1 MENLNT
7 QCAHVVHLEINLIIW
22 AYLGIFVHGLS
33 DKDIV
38 MTLLAAIVKVGARF
52 DEISRHN
59 SSMADRQVPPESR
72 PK

>member
-52 DEISRHN
+52 DEI
-59 SSMADRQVPPESR
+59 P
-72 PK
+72 